1 MLRKE
6 AIVRA
11 AFVTHVTKMML
22 SGSLDV
28 RACMGVPPV
37 VLHLSLEN
45 IREEPPEFLVAI
57 LSTIYLSKP
66 SIICML
72 SYLKNSVVAE
82 FC

>member
-1 MLRKE
+1 MLRKQ

-11 AFVTHVTKMML
+11 AFVAHVTKMML
-22 SGSLDV
+22 SGSFTA

-45 IREEPPEFLVAI
+45 IREEPPEFLVGI

-66 SIICML
+66 SNLCIL
-72 SYLKNSVVAE
+72 AYLKNSVVAE

>member
-6 AIVRA
+6 AMVRS
-11 AFVTHVTKMML
+11 AFVTHVAKMML

-45 IREEPPEFLVAI
+45 IREEPPELLVSI
-57 LSTIYLSKP
+57 LSTIYISKP

-72 SYLKNSVVAE
+72 SYFNNSVVAE

>member
-6 AIVRA
+6 AIVRS
-11 AFVTHVTKMML
+11 AFTTHVAKMML
-22 SGSLDV
+22 SGSFTV

-45 IREEPPEFLVAI
+45 IREEPPELLGSI

-66 SIICML
+66 STICML

>member
-6 AIVRA
+6 AMVRS
-11 AFVTHVTKMML
+11 AFVAHVTKMML

-28 RACMGVPPV
+28 RACIGVPPV

-45 IREEPPEFLVAI
+45 VREEEPEFLVAI

-66 SIICML
+66 SNICTL
-72 SYLKNSVVAE
+72 SYLNNSVVNE

>member
-6 AIVRA
+6 AIVRS

-22 SGSLDV
+22 SGSFTV
-28 RACMGVPPV
+28 RACTGVPPV

-45 IREEPPEFLVAI
+45 IKKEQHDVINNA

-66 SIICML
+66 SNIFVL
-72 SYLKNSVVAE
+72 SYYGNSVVKK